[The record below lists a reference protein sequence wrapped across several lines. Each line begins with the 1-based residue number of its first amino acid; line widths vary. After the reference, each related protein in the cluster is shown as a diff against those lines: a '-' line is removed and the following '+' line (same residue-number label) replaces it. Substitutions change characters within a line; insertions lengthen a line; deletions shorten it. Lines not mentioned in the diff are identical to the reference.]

1 MLCIKVSNDATHL
14 VLSVGGN
21 DALWMAGN
29 IFSQETTD
37 VRSALQCV
45 ADSLAKFKTEYRRLI
60 RDLRETRLPL
70 VTCTIY
76 LSGQSQIETVRLR
89 YNPLQAQLIPAHVT
103 LCREDEVTDW
113 ITFEARLKKLSPFQV
128 TLTFGVPVRED
139 NFVFLPVQEGRN
151 NFHDFRSAILSKE
164 ARTQTPHVTLIH
176 PRNGT
181 CTDQIFAEIVAT
193 VNAPFQYSFRE
204 VMLIEQEN
212 GGVWKSISKVG

>member
-1 MLCIKVSNDATHL
+1 MHGSFIEDPNSRSKASAAHSHAYFDPLLERLHDQLGIAFRPLFRGTTLKSN
-14 VLSVGGN
+14 LSESMKRRQ
-21 DALWMAGN
+21 A
-29 IFSQETTD
+29 
-37 VRSALQCV
+37 
-45 ADSLAKFKTEYRRLI
+45 SL
-60 RDLRETRLPL
+60 
-70 VTCTIY
+70 Y